1 MNSFLELGM
10 APFFVECLAE
20 RGISV
25 PTEIQRLVIPPLLSG
40 KSVLFNS
47 ATGTG
52 KTFAYLIPLFQSL
65 FSSKNVADRM
75 DGGGAP
81 VRNGWP
87 RLLICAPTY
96 ELCSQIKGEAD
107 FLLRNLP
114 VNRTSFNG
122 EEGDT
127 PAPAARRM
135 PVKASL
141 VIGAAAMGRQI
152 DILKQDK
159 PQVIIGNPGRLL
171 QLARMGKLRFKAVEA
186 LVLDEG
192 DRLIADELFA
202 GTRELV
208 SLVNPE
214 RQTIACSATVSSRS
228 RDRLIPMM
236 GGGKDGGPRIMAAGD
251 NEALR
256 DAIEHWALFSEVR
269 RKISILRSFLAAV
282 SPRKVL
288 VFTAR
293 PWQVGNIVSQLQYRR
308 LAAGALHGDMD
319 KKARKQALEDFR
331 QGRTDI
337 LVTSDLAA
345 RGLDI
350 SGITHI
356 IALDV
361 PETGDPYIHRAG
373 RTGRAGNR
381 GIMVTIGDEE
391 ELRRLAKL
399 EKKLGIVIY
408 PKELYE
414 GKIISPPEDLKEND
428 AEYL

>member
-1 MNSFLELGM
+1 MNSFPELGT
-10 APFFVECLAE
+10 APFFIERLAE
-20 RGISV
+20 RGIKC

-40 KSVLFNS
+40 ESVLFNS

-65 FSSKNVADRM
+65 FASKGGLAA
-75 DGGGAP
+75 DGGEVSYHG
-81 VRNGWP
+81 GWP

-107 FLLRNLP
+107 FLLRDLP
-114 VNRTSFNG
+114 VNGSG
-122 EEGDT
+122 PKDGDG
-127 PAPAARRM
+127 PDRADRGAP
-135 PVKASL
+135 PKVGL

-152 DILKQDK
+152 DALKKDK

-171 QLARMGKLRFKAVEA
+171 QLARMGKLRLRAVEA

-192 DRLIADELFA
+192 DRLTADELFA

-208 SLVNPE
+208 SLVNPK
-214 RQTIACSATVSSRS
+214 RQTIACSATVSAGSRE
-228 RDRLIPMM
+228 RLVPMM
-236 GGGKDGGPRIMAAGD
+236 GGSPRIIAAEDG
-251 NEALR
+251 EVLR
-256 DAIEHWALFSEVR
+256 GAIEHWALFSEER
-269 RKISILRSFLAAV
+269 RKVSILRSFLAAA
-282 SPRKVL
+282 SPLKAL

-331 QGRTDI
+331 RGRTDI

-350 SGITHI
+350 SGVTHI

-381 GIMVTIGDEE
+381 GVMVTIGDEE
-391 ELRRLAKL
+391 DLQRLAKL

-408 PKELYE
+408 PKELYG
-414 GKIISPPEDLKEND
+414 GKIAAPSPS
-428 AEYL
+428 EYNTEEE